1 MDKIKLE
8 VVRDL
13 SKLRAVNP
21 TQFSMVLALMIID
34 DYAAYNIIMTHLS
47 DYDLSSGSAKLVEGN
62 KLILEEISLDLR
74 SAIIDYV
81 YASGSNGEL

>member
-34 DYAAYNIIMTHLS
+34 DYVAYNIIMTHLS

-62 KLILEEISLDLR
+62 KPILEEISIDLR

-81 YASGSNGEL
+81 YAGVSNGEL

>member
-81 YASGSNGEL
+81 YAGVSNGEL